1 MVNVL
6 MEPEKTIHRSPF
18 GLSLQG
24 AIYSGLF
31 FMLIFMVVNFTKIS
45 LSRFLTVGLHF
56 SAIFTSVFLTQA
68 IAKKLYH
75 PLTYKLAWLS
85 GWFSAVILG
94 VLMMIFSKIVSML
107 MMPELNIPTNLLTT
121 FLMGYNMLGLIF
133 SAILAFIF
141 KTR

>member
-1 MVNVL
+1 
-6 MEPEKTIHRSPF
+6 MEQENTQPRSPF

-24 AIYSGLF
+24 AVYSGLF
-31 FMLIFMVVNFTKIS
+31 FMMVFVVINLTKIEPT
-45 LSRFLTVGLHF
+45 RFITVGLHF

-68 IAKKLYH
+68 IAKKLFQ
-75 PLTYKLAWLS
+75 PLTFKLAWLS

-94 VLMMIFSKIVSML
+94 VLMMIFSKIFATL
-107 MMPELNIPTNLLTT
+107 MMPQLDIPTNLLTT

-141 KTR
+141 KTK